1 MIIVYTNPNCSQC
14 EMTKRHLSVNDIKFE
29 VKNVVDSPEI
39 IPLIQEKEYKTAP
52 IVVTDDDSWSGYN
65 LNKLNAL
72 VEKEKGF

>member
-1 MIIVYTNPNCSQC
+1 MIIIYTNPNCSQC
-14 EMTKRHLSVNDIKFE
+14 EMTKRHLSVNDVKFE

-39 IPLIQEKEYKTAP
+39 IPLIQEKGYKTAP

-65 LNKLNAL
+65 LAKLNEL

>member
-1 MIIVYTNPNCSQC
+1 
-14 EMTKRHLSVNDIKFE
+14 MTKRHLSVNDIKFE